1 MSIIKKNSQVKKIKI
16 LTDEDTSLRR
26 IGNIIKEA
34 RLSNNKS
41 VNDLASNLKIS
52 EQQLKAIEE
61 GRDDLLPEK
70 VFVKAMIKKIS
81 EKLKIDINDLM
92 NEFNNKTE
100 QIKIEEIVEDV
111 QAKEKLKNP
120 FTLIFAFN
128 ILISGLIG
136 FLASSYIYNFI
147 SNINNESDTK
157 NLIKVIK

>member
-1 MSIIKKNSQVKKIKI
+1 MSLKKI
-16 LTDEDTSLRR
+16 
-26 IGNIIKEA
+26 GNFIKEA
-34 RLSNNKS
+34 RVSKNQSLNE
-41 VNDLASNLKIS
+41 LASDLKIS

-92 NEFNNKTE
+92 NEFNNQKE

-111 QAKEKLKNP
+111 PKKVKAKAKNS
-120 FTLIFAFN
+120 FSLIFIFN
-128 ILISGLIG
+128 IFISGLIG
-136 FLASSYIYNFI
+136 FLASSYIFNLF

-157 NLIKVIK
+157 NLIKKN

>member
-1 MSIIKKNSQVKKIKI
+1 METINIYTDRDMSLKKI
-16 LTDEDTSLRR
+16 
-26 IGNIIKEA
+26 GNTIKEA
-34 RLSNNKS
+34 RLSKNQS
-41 VNDLASNLKIS
+41 VNELASNLKIS

-92 NEFNNKTE
+92 NEFNHQKE

-111 QAKEKLKNP
+111 QKKVKIKNS
-120 FTLIFAFN
+120 FTLIFVFN
-128 ILISGLIG
+128 IFISGLIG
-136 FLASSYIYNFI
+136 FLASSYIYNFF

-157 NLIKVIK
+157 NLIKDIK

>member
-1 MSIIKKNSQVKKIKI
+1 MEKINI
-16 LTDEDTSLRR
+16 HTNEDTSLRK
-26 IGNIIKEA
+26 IGSIIKEA
-34 RLSNNKS
+34 RLSKNKS
-41 VNDLASNLKIS
+41 VNDLATNLKIS

-92 NEFNNKTE
+92 NEFNNKKE

-111 QAKEKLKNP
+111 QTKVKLKNS
-120 FTLIFAFN
+120 FTLIFIFN
-128 ILISGLIG
+128 IFISGLIG

-147 SNINNESDTK
+147 SNINNESETK
-157 NLIKVIK
+157 NLIKDIK

>member
-1 MSIIKKNSQVKKIKI
+1 MSLK
-16 LTDEDTSLRR
+16 E

-34 RLSNNKS
+34 RIKKNQSANE
-41 VNDLASNLKIS
+41 LASDLKIS

-92 NEFNNKTE
+92 KEFINQKE
-100 QIKIEEIVEDV
+100 QIKTEEIVEAV
-111 QAKEKLKNP
+111 QTKVKLKNS
-120 FTLIFAFN
+120 FTLIFVFN
-128 ILISGLIG
+128 IFISGLIG
-136 FLASSYIYNFI
+136 FLASSYIYNFF

-157 NLIKVIK
+157 NLIKDIK

>member
-1 MSIIKKNSQVKKIKI
+1 METLNNQTDQDMSLKKI
-16 LTDEDTSLRR
+16 
-26 IGNIIKEA
+26 GNTIKEA
-34 RLSNNKS
+34 RLSNNQS
-41 VNDLASNLKIS
+41 VNELASNLKIS

-92 NEFNNKTE
+92 KEFNHKKE

-111 QAKEKLKNP
+111 QKKVKIKNS
-120 FTLIFAFN
+120 FTLIFVFN
-128 ILISGLIG
+128 IFISGLIG
-136 FLASSYIYNFI
+136 FLASSYIYNFF

-157 NLIKVIK
+157 NLIKDIK